1 MAEGQL
7 ALKILPTVF
16 LILSVACPALLGRQW
31 QTTDGRKFE
40 GEIVKCTRTT
50 LSILDAK
57 RNRIN
62 IELDRLAPKD
72 LEFLKKNYPEFFK
85 DTNSHLRDTSAA
97 ISKWP
102 IIKVDKTAIA
112 FRWDISASKFHTKH
126 YSFDMKKRLEKDVA
140 HDLAARCET
149 AYESVMQIPFIDEKF
164 KRKSSNLNK
173 KSEKFL
179 IEIANIKEK
188 NIAGIYMYNA
198 SSTSGVL
205 YSEFVR
211 VEPKFLAKNDKSK
224 NVTENM
230 YLPAGTLA
238 HELAHQILAFAGGTI
253 AIKEGLSDFIFYGMC
268 NNFGVCRFDMYESL
282 LRHKGYFER
291 GKGKSKISVLPLRE
305 FLTMRKAEFYSQKN
319 VANNY
324 TAASLF
330 FIYFYRNDP
339 KTLKKFLDKA
349 LNEKDYVPSEISS
362 IKRCMDAFEIL
373 LNGKSQAELENK
385 ICAYYAKFGIAIEF
399 KNQKKR

>member
-1 MAEGQL
+1 M
-7 ALKILPTVF
+7 ALKFLPAAF
-16 LILSVACPALLGRQW
+16 LILSLACPALLGRQW
-31 QTTDGRKFE
+31 QTSDGRKFE
-40 GEIVKCTRTT
+40 GEIVKCTKTT
-50 LSILDAK
+50 LSLLDAK

-62 IELDRLAPKD
+62 IEIARLIPKD
-72 LEFLKKNYPEFFK
+72 IEFLKKNYPEFFEDGK
-85 DTNSHLRDTSAA
+85 GNSLHDKSAA

-126 YSFDMKKRLEKDVA
+126 YSFDMKKRLERDIA
-140 HDLAARCET
+140 LDLATRCET

-164 KRKSSNLNK
+164 KRKCSNLNK

-188 NIAGIYMYNA
+188 NIAGVYMYNA
-198 SSTSGVL
+198 SPTSGAL

-211 VEPKFLAKNDKSK
+211 VEPKFLAKNGKDK
-224 NVTENM
+224 NITENM
-230 YLPAGTLA
+230 YLPSGTLA

-253 AIKEGLSDFIFYGMC
+253 AIKEGLADFVFYGMY
-268 NNFGVCRFDMYESL
+268 NNFGVCRFDMYENML
-282 LRHKGYFER
+282 QHKGYFER

-305 FLTMRKAEFYSQKN
+305 FLTMRKADFYSPKT

-324 TAASLF
+324 AAASLF
-330 FIYFYRNDP
+330 FMYFYKNDI

-349 LNEKDYVPSEISS
+349 LNEKDCVPSEISS

-385 ICAYYAKFGIAIEF
+385 ICAYYAKFGIAVEF